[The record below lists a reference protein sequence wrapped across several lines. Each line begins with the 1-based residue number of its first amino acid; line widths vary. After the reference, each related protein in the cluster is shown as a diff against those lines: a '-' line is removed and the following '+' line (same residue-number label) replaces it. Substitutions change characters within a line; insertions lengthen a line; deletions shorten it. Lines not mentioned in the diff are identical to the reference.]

1 MADISYTISLRIMH
15 PIMKCQDI
23 CRLLSMKPRVSSNVG
38 EPRENPPGRLLGGVY
53 GFTFC
58 TFELIEKNAGFFT
71 DGIVEVL
78 SRLAAHR
85 QLLQSI
91 SDTGGSSELY
101 VGVFT
106 DADTAGFTMGVEMM
120 EALADLHL
128 QLSTQFYCS

>member
-1 MADISYTISLRIMH
+1 MANISYTISLRIMH
-15 PIMKCQDI
+15 PIMKYQDI
-23 CRLLSMKPRVSSNVG
+23 SRLLSMKPRVASNVG

-106 DADTAGFTMGVEMM
+106 DADTAGFTIGVKMM